1 MQTPGLKIMRS
12 RSLMVVL
19 VVLGAALALPA
30 EAQWKWRDK
39 SGRVQYSD
47 LPPPASVAEQEILQR
62 PNGGQRQTGAVAR
75 PVAVP
80 ASAAAAASA
89 ASGVATLAPK
99 TVEPELE
106 AKRRKVEEEKA
117 AKDKLEEQRIA
128 AAKADNCTRA
138 KSQLRT
144 IDDGI
149 RIARTNANGE
159 REILDDKGRA
169 EERKRTMDIMGS
181 DCK

>member
-80 ASAAAAASA
+80 ASAAAA

>member
-1 MQTPGLKIMRS
+1 MQNRL
-12 RSLMVVL
+12 LMAL
-19 VVLGAALALPA
+19 VAALGVALAIPA

-47 LPPPASVAEQEILQR
+47 LPPPASVGEQEILQR
-62 PNGGQRQTGAVAR
+62 PTGAQRQAAPVAR
-75 PVAVP
+75 
-80 ASAAAAASA
+80 AADTPASA
-89 ASGVATLAPK
+89 ASGAALTPK

-117 AKDKLEEQRIA
+117 AKDKAEEQRVA
-128 AAKADNCTRA
+128 AARADNCQRA
-138 KSQLRT
+138 RAQLRT
-144 IDDGI
+144 LDDGI
-149 RIARTNANGE
+149 RIARTNASGE

-169 EERKRTMDIMGS
+169 DERKRTVDIMAS